1 MMHIHPC
8 AAETHLSVFLAQVE
22 RLQQRSLEKCARLQA
37 DIQATKT
44 QKVLDSSL
52 CALEYLLLP

>member
-1 MMHIHPC
+1 MAWCTPITVQQGLTGRH
-8 AAETHLSVFLAQVE
+8 SWRRVE

-44 QKVLDSSL
+44 QKVL
-52 CALEYLLLP
+52 